1 MIRLRTVKLV
11 IFGEIPAAAE
21 RFKIFFLTL
30 FVFRTKKG
38 KTEYFANILNTL
50 KAMKLLE
57 GKVAVV
63 TGAARGIGK
72 AIALEFAKEGADVA
86 FTDLVIDDNGKATE
100 AEIAALGVKAKG
112 YASNAANFEE
122 THKVIEEIVKDF
134 GRIDILVNNAGITK
148 DGLMVRMSEEQ
159 YDAVIAVNQKSVFNM
174 MKLVGAV
181 MMRQRHGHIVS
192 LASVAGLYGNPGQ
205 INYSASKA
213 AIIGMTKTVAKELG
227 ARNVTVNAVAPGFIK
242 TPMTDA
248 LTEEQRNKMLELVAM
263 KRYGNPEE
271 VASVI
276 SFLCA
281 EDASY
286 VTGQTIEISGGL
298 MM

>member
-1 MIRLRTVKLV
+1 MGAGIQAAGQRIRRYHWKDKANVADYAQCEAMTKAVK
-11 IFGEIPAAAE
+11 E
-21 RFKIFFLTL
+21 RFGSI
-30 FVFRTKKG
+30 
-38 KTEYFANILNTL
+38 
-50 KAMKLLE
+50 
-57 GKVAVV
+57 
-63 TGAARGIGK
+63 GA
-72 AIALEFAKEGADVA
+72 
-86 FTDLVIDDNGKATE
+86 
-100 AEIAALGVKAKG
+100 
-112 YASNAANFEE
+112 
-122 THKVIEEIVKDF
+122 
-134 GRIDILVNNAGITK
+134 LVNNAGITK
-148 DGLMVRMSEEQ
+148 DGLMARMSEEQ

-174 MKLVGAV
+174 MKLVGTV
-181 MMRQRHGHIVS
+181 MMRQRHGRIVS

-263 KRYGNPEE
+263 KRYGEPEE
-271 VASVI
+271 VANVI
-276 SFLCA
+276 SFLCSD
-281 EDASY
+281 DASY